1 MKMFYT
7 KEELKKL
14 NEKEMAELVGF
25 EGGGNYYFYSD
36 LVRLGN
42 EDGEYSFYFKD
53 NTTIFTQKKS
63 TFERVKNGKI
73 RYSLLMSSL
82 EELKREEKEKDKF
95 YDTISS
101 MVRDEL
107 KNVHESVTVFRT
119 NSDSAIRRLEKQN
132 TEAIKNIEK
141 ISADKNAEYT
151 KKILESAKKWDEQME
166 KLNTFDTKAYD
177 IKMEKLD
184 KLIDMFSSLME
195 E

>member
-14 NEKEMAELVGF
+14 SEKEMADLMGF
-25 EGGGNYYFYSD
+25 EGGDNYYFYSD
-36 LVRLGN
+36 LLRLGN
-42 EDGEYSFYFKD
+42 EDGEYSFYFND
-53 NTTIFTQKKS
+53 GITVYTQNKHTYES
-63 TFERVKNGKI
+63 VKNGKI

-82 EELKREEKEKDKF
+82 EEIKKEERERDEFYKEV
-95 YDTISS
+95 TS
-101 MVRDEL
+101 MVRNEL
-107 KNVHESVTVFRT
+107 KNVHDSVTTFRT
-119 NSDSAIRRLEKQN
+119 NSDSAIIRMEKQN
-132 TEAIKNIEK
+132 TEGIKNIGK
-141 ISADKNAEYT
+141 ISGDAHSRIT
-151 KKILESAKKWDEQME
+151 KKVSDAAKKWDKQME